1 MVAAAAGHQR
11 WSVPESYRRER
22 CQGMTAPV
30 GVSGSAVADGVSGT
44 VSVEI
49 RPSAERAAPCRAGLA
64 RGCRLQRLRG
74 SRWPA
79 PSGQPWQGIR
89 ARRRASDCG
98 RQSDTFVLCLFCADQ
113 SRCIQ
118 AR

>member
-89 ARRRASDCG
+89 ARHLRA
-98 RQSDTFVLCLFCADQ
+98 RQRLRPPIRHLCSVFFLC
-113 SRCIQ
+113 
-118 AR
+118 